1 VIGETVAHYRIVGT
15 LGSGGMGVVYLA
27 EDAALGRKA
36 ALKFLPPHSAAD
48 PQAIERL
55 IREARAAS
63 ALNHPH
69 ICTIYEIGHHGH
81 QPFIAMEWLDGD
93 TLQDRIANGPLP
105 VETLL
110 ELAIQIAD
118 ALDTAHQAGL
128 VHRDI
133 KPANIFVTRRGQAKL
148 LDFGVAKGVEPDA
161 NAGGPTVVSHPTQT
175 TPGMTVGTMMY
186 MSPEQARGDEVTP
199 RSDLFSLGAVLYEM
213 ATGMPAFSAP
223 TAALVFDAILNRDP
237 VPVRQLNSHVPREL
251 EQVIM
256 RALAK
261 SPAARYAGAAS
272 LKADLMLLRR
282 ASDSNIRAARAP
294 SPQPSIAVLPFADMS
309 AERDQ
314 DYFCEGL
321 AEELINALAAVEG
334 LRVVSRTSAFQFK
347 GRTLDIAEIG
357 ARLNV
362 GTVLEGSVRKAG
374 RRLRITVQL
383 VDVADGYQLWS
394 ARYDRDLD
402 DVFAVQDE
410 IARAVTEKLAVA
422 LIRDPARPLVKPGT
436 TNLDAYSLYLEGWYY
451 WCRRTNATF
460 FAKAL
465 ERFTQAAALDP
476 SYALAHAG
484 VAEAYHTL
492 GLYETLPPGTA
503 CAKAW
508 PAAERALQLDDRLS
522 EAHRAIGE
530 LRFFYGFEPQE
541 GERQVRHAL
550 VLNPVSGVT
559 HGILSVMLSFQGGR
573 DEEAL
578 LESQR
583 ARELEPVSSLVRLYA
598 TVMLGGLRRW
608 PEARRECERAL
619 ELEPGFHL
627 ARWVL
632 GFICSMQGEHDHAIQ
647 LSRALAEETDRH
659 PVFYSGLGVCL
670 ALAGRH
676 EDARAIVSDL
686 EVHSSKQYVS
696 PLRYAEV
703 YAALGDADRA
713 VEWLERAYAERS
725 PLMTRLAAWPILDRV
740 RHDRRV
746 IDILTRMKLCDARAS
761 TPRAHGG

>member
-1 VIGETVAHYRIVGT
+1 VIGETVAHYRIIEK

-36 ALKFLPPHSAAD
+36 ALKFLPPHSATD
-48 PQAIERL
+48 PEAVERL

-93 TLQDRIANGPLP
+93 TLQDRIATGPLP

-110 ELAIQIAD
+110 ELAIQVAD
-118 ALDTAHQAGL
+118 ALDAAHQAGL

-148 LDFGVAKGVEPDA
+148 LDFGVAKGLESTVNGA
-161 NAGGPTVVSHPTQT
+161 GPTVASHRTLT
-175 TPGMTVGTMMY
+175 APGLTVGTMMY
-186 MSPEQARGDEVTP
+186 MSPEQARGEEVTT

-213 ATGMPAFSAP
+213 ATGKPAFPAP

-237 VPVRQLNSHVPREL
+237 VPVRQLNPHVPREL

-261 SPAARYAGAAS
+261 SPATRYAGAAL
-272 LKADLMLLRR
+272 LKADLMVLRR
-282 ASDSNIRAARAP
+282 ESDSSIRAERA
-294 SPQPSIAVLPFADMS
+294 SRPQPSVAVLPFADMS

-321 AEELINALAAVEG
+321 AEELINALATVEG
-334 LRVVSRTSAFQFK
+334 LRVVSRTSSFQFK
-347 GRTLDIAEIG
+347 GRTLDVAEIG
-357 ARLNV
+357 QRLNV
-362 GTVLEGSVRKAG
+362 STVLEGSVRKAG

-383 VDVADGYQLWS
+383 VNVGDGYQLWS

-410 IARAVTEKLAVA
+410 IARAVAEKLAVA
-422 LIRDPARPLVKPGT
+422 LIRDPAQPLVKAPT
-436 TNLDAYSLYLEGWYY
+436 SNLDAYSLYLEGWYY

-465 ERFTQAAALDP
+465 ERFKDAAALDP
-476 SYALAHAG
+476 GYALAHAG

-503 CAKAW
+503 AAKAW
-508 PAAERALQLDDRLS
+508 PAAERALQLDDRLP
-522 EAHRAIGE
+522 EAHRALGE
-530 LRFFYGFEPQE
+530 LRFFYGFEPEE
-541 GERQVRHAL
+541 GVRYLRRAL
-550 VLNPVSGVT
+550 VLNPASGVT
-559 HGILSVMLSFQGGR
+559 HGVLGAMLSFQPGR
-573 DEEAL
+573 DQEAL
-578 LESQR
+578 QEYRR
-583 ARELEPVSSLVRLYA
+583 ARELDPVSSLVRLYGA
-598 TVMLGGLRRW
+598 VVLGGLRRW
-608 PEARRECERAL
+608 EEARRECERAL
-619 ELEPGFHL
+619 ELEPGFQL

-632 GFICSMQGEHDHAIQ
+632 SVICSMQEEHDRAIG
-647 LSRALAEETDRH
+647 LSRALAEETNH

-676 EDARAIVSDL
+676 DEARAIISDL
-686 EVHSSKQYVS
+686 EALSSRQYVS

-703 YAALGDADRA
+703 YAALGDADPA

-725 PLMTRLAAWPILDRV
+725 PLLTRLAVWPILDPVRDDPRV
-740 RHDRRV
+740 V
-746 IDILTRMKLCDARAS
+746 DILSRMKL
-761 TPRAHGG
+761 